1 MLSLIIAAIVIV
13 AVVYLLLKGYY
24 PQAALFIG
32 GAVLLLCTWIFDLG
46 TLLDAKKT
54 THFAG
59 FDIFK
64 VFSDGFAGRISG
76 LGLQLMAIG
85 GFSRYMEHVGASSA
99 LFAVFEKPL
108 KMIKSPYILLGA
120 SFLVSQVMA
129 VFVPSHAGLALLLM
143 VTLYPIL
150 VRSGVSPLSALGVI
164 GCAQY
169 IDAGPGSGNANMAAQ
184 VAGMD
189 VSEYFVYYQ
198 LPLFVAVTIIV
209 CITHMIVQRWW
220 DKKEGWKFDP
230 NNIQTLAGKKS
241 SDADKDVPRMYAI
254 LPIIPLFLIIFFSK
268 VAGSSIRMDVVTAMV
283 ISTIV
288 AILFE
293 FVRYRNLKEVMASF
307 KLFFE
312 GMGKI
317 LVSVVS
323 LIVCGEFFA
332 AGLIKSGAMAT
343 LINAADA
350 AGFGLATMVIVGG
363 LLLWACAFIMGSG
376 NAAFFSFAPLVPD
389 VAKTLGAP
397 IISLIFPL
405 QIFVSFGRVSSPIT
419 GALIAIAGMAGVSS
433 FQIAK
438 RTCIPMIVATIATGI
453 IYFCF
458 YYVPVA

>member
-1 MLSLIIAAIVIV
+1 MVSLIIAAVVIV

-32 GAVLLLCTWIFDLG
+32 GFVLLLCTWVFDLG
-46 TLLDAKKT
+46 TLLDAKKS
-54 THFAG
+54 THFGG

-99 LFAVFEKPL
+99 LFKVFERPL
-108 KMIKSPYILLGA
+108 KLIKSPYILLGA

-129 VFVPSHAGLALLLM
+129 IFVPSHAGLALLLM

-169 IDAGPGSGNANMAAQ
+169 IDAGPGSGNA
-184 VAGMD
+184 
-189 VSEYFVYYQ
+189 SEYFVYYQ
-198 LPLFVAVTIIV
+198 LPLFIAVTLIV

-230 NNIQTLAGKKS
+230 NNIQTLAGAKAA
-241 SDADKDVPRMYAI
+241 DADKDVPRIYAI

-268 VAGSSIRMDVVTAMV
+268 VAGSPIRMDVVTAMV
-283 ISTIV
+283 ISTII
-288 AILFE
+288 AIIFE
-293 FVRYRNLKEVMASF
+293 LVRWRNLRDVLASF

-363 LLLWACAFIMGSG
+363 ALLWICAFIMGSG

-438 RTCIPMIVATIATGI
+438 RTCIPMIVATIATGF
-453 IYFCF
+453 IYFFF

>member
-1 MLSLIIAAIVIV
+1 MLGLIISILVIVWVGWTIAKKGYAAAILLI
-13 AVVYLLLKGYY
+13 AGVVLLTC
-24 PQAALFIG
+24 
-32 GAVLLLCTWIFDLG
+32 AVLLGSDPGIVLKKPTGSIF
-46 TLLDAKKT
+46 
-54 THFAG
+54 
-59 FDIFK
+59 FDIYK
-64 VFSDGFAGRISG
+64 VVQDVFSSTLGG
-76 LGLQLMAIG
+76 LGLNIMIMG
-85 GFSRYMEHVGASSA
+85 GFARYMDTLSAGRALYDVVGG
-99 LFAVFEKPL
+99 PL
-108 KMIKSPYILLGA
+108 KYIKSPYLLACMG
-120 SFLVSQVMA
+120 FIVTQIIGMA
-129 VFVPSHAGLALLLM
+129 IPSAAGLGLMLM

-198 LPLFVAVTIIV
+198 LPLFIAVTLIV

-230 NNIQTLAGKKS
+230 NNIQTLAGAKS
-241 SDADKDVPRMYAI
+241 ADADKNVPRIYAI

-268 VAGSSIRMDVVTAMV
+268 VAGSPIRMDVVTAMV

-288 AILFE
+288 AIIFE
-293 FVRYRNLKEVMASF
+293 LIRWRNLREVLASF

-363 LLLWACAFIMGSG
+363 LLLWVCAFIMGSG

-438 RTCIPMIVATIATGI
+438 RTCIPMIVATIATGF
-453 IYFCF
+453 IYFFF